1 MSLIPTK
8 KVRPFRPDPLSDN
21 NQNFTLPIHNLIN
34 NQSLLR
40 TAFPQIYPCGFN
52 VFMPH
57 KVCQQCD
64 IIKAVKECFG
74 EQMAEGM
81 GVNNYGINVIPDGK
95 AF

>member
-1 MSLIPTK
+1 
-8 KVRPFRPDPLSDN
+8 
-21 NQNFTLPIHNLIN
+21 
-34 NQSLLR
+34 
-40 TAFPQIYPCGFN
+40 
-52 VFMPH
+52 MPH

-64 IIKAVKECFG
+64 IIKTVKECFG